1 MSELHA
7 STTLRTLPSWALAV
21 IGVLGAAVG
30 LAIFILGTGLLL
42 ILVPSLLIALFI
54 LRWRLRSLLRKAQEQ
69 SQADGPQVIEG
80 EFKVVKE
87 RRGKLRIF
95 R

>member
-1 MSELHA
+1 MSDLHA
-7 STTLRTLPSWALAV
+7 SATVRTLPSWALAV
-21 IGVLGAAVG
+21 IGVLGTAIG
-30 LAIFILGTGLLL
+30 FAIFILGAGLLL
-42 ILVPSLLIALFI
+42 VLVPVAIIAILI
-54 LRWRLRSLLRKAQEQ
+54 LRWRLRSLARKAYEEGRN
-69 SQADGPQVIEG
+69 DGPPVIDG